1 MNHAPYD
8 SSDQM
13 EEPQGNTPD
22 RRGWRRGRQRSERD
36 TAVGSGVDESLWRN
50 VHPLTPLAQ
59 TWAVI
64 AGLAAFFTYQFADVL
79 REIRDA
85 MREVPGGDQIPTFGL
100 PEILIG
106 VAIFIIVVIA
116 IAGMYSWMAW
126 RRISYAITPD
136 AVYYRSGILSRT
148 QRHARLNRIQAVNIT
163 HSLFGRLFKLGNI
176 DIEVAGGADSSLKFG
191 LLKSDDLE
199 AVRREILIKVAEVK
213 GRGVSA
219 RQSPGRA
226 QETDTPGISAG
237 AARDTGADPASV
249 AGAPS
254 AIGEMSDEQLIYR
267 VNTSRLLASIFM
279 NIGFLIAILVFL
291 VSIVGSIV
299 LIVLTPIGIP
309 SLLYNGVIALSVGGI
324 AWNAFAKNYGFSA
337 FITGDGIRIRAGLTS
352 TRAQTVPPSRIHAVQ
367 VRQPFFWRFFD
378 WYKVTIS
385 QAGFAGDPNDNEVT
399 SVLLPV
405 GTRDDMLRAVWM
417 VYPDLGVDDPIGTL
431 NFGIDGQGSGY
442 GYYPNPDRA
451 KIFDWITWRR
461 RAILL
466 TNQVV
471 VMRNG
476 RITRQLTVL
485 SYSRLQSAALMQGP
499 LDRVKKLASIHF
511 QLVDEMNV
519 HSKHTHMDEQ
529 LAIDVFKRVTTRALE
544 VRSRESASAWEQRMI
559 EASGRGGEDL
569 FTRGVSQTHFDS
581 ANRLATD
588 DRPETEPGAVPQF
601 PASPITS
608 RRAPIDSASDAE
620 GEHVER

>member
-1 MNHAPYD
+1 MNHAPHD

-13 EEPQGNTPD
+13 EESQESTPGGPGS
-22 RRGWRRGRQRSERD
+22 RRRRRRAERD
-36 TAVGSGVDESLWRN
+36 TAVGSGVDASLWRN

-64 AGLAAFFTYQFADVL
+64 AGLAAFFTYQFADLL
-79 REIRDA
+79 RDIREA
-85 MREVPGGDQIPTFGL
+85 MREMPGGNQLPTLGL

-116 IAGMYSWMAW
+116 IAGLYSWMAW
-126 RRISYAITPD
+126 RRMSYAITRD

-163 HSLFGRLFKLGNI
+163 HSLIGRLFKLGNI

-191 LLKSDDLE
+191 LLKSEDLE

-213 GRGVSA
+213 GHSA
-219 RQSPGRA
+219 PVRPSPRPTQGTEVPPA
-226 QETDTPGISAG
+226 ADAPTILTET
-237 AARDTGADPASV
+237 ARDNSADIRNA
-249 AGAPS
+249 AGTPS
-254 AIGEMSDEQLIYR
+254 STGEMSDEQLIYR
-267 VNTSRLLASIFM
+267 VSTSRLLASIFM

-299 LIVLTPIGIP
+299 LIILTPIGIP
-309 SLLYNGVIALSVGGI
+309 TLLYNGVIALSVGGI

-337 FITGDGIRIRAGLTS
+337 FITADGIRIRAGLTS
-352 TRAQTVPPSRIHAVQ
+352 TRAQTIPPSRIHAVQ
-367 VRQPFFWRFFD
+367 VIQPFFWRLFG

-385 QAGFAGDPNDNEVT
+385 QAGFAGDPNDNAMT

-431 NFGIDGQGSGY
+431 NFGIDGEGAGY
-442 GYYPNPDRA
+442 GYYPNPERA

-466 TNQVV
+466 TKQVV

-485 SYSRLQSAALMQGP
+485 SYSRLQSAALTQGP

-511 QLVDEMNV
+511 QLVDEVNV

-544 VRSRESASAWEQRMI
+544 VRSHESASAWEQRMI
-559 EASGRGGEDL
+559 EATGRGGEDL
-569 FTRGVSQTHFDS
+569 YTHGVSQT
-581 ANRLATD
+581 RL
-588 DRPETEPGAVPQF
+588 RPENRSEEEPEPVPQF
-601 PASPITS
+601 PSSPDS
-608 RRAPIDSASDAE
+608 SHRAPTDSASDTE
-620 GEHVER
+620 GGRVE